1 MNSAVYFDIETIAK
15 GAIYPDEISSNP
27 FSEISD
33 INREMQLIAERY
45 SIENR
50 LQDFIAKGDE
60 AAAMDTLREYSRLMR
75 SPMQRICFNSKDR
88 LRDFKNAII
97 MMNTLFRK
105 TAENRHVPPFYIHY
119 ASSRINYEIDSA
131 GSFEEVAYL
140 IPGMISEY
148 CSLVRQHSLSECSEL
163 IREALLYIQTNLC
176 ASISTADIAAHLNI
190 TPNYLSGRFRAE
202 IGCSVT
208 EYIRR
213 ERMETAAYFLRTT
226 DLSVGEIAN
235 RVGIDAQSYFTRQFR
250 TEKGCSPM
258 QYRKEHRANRT

>member
-1 MNSAVYFDIETIAK
+1 MNSAVYFDIETIAR
-15 GAIYPDEISSNP
+15 GGIYPDDIALSP
-27 FSEISD
+27 FYEVSD

-45 SIENR
+45 KVENK

-60 AAAMDTLREYSRLMR
+60 AAAADTLREYSRLMR
-75 SPMQRICFNSKDR
+75 SPLQRICFNSKDR

-105 TAENRHVPPFYIHY
+105 TVENRHVPPFYIHY

-131 GSFEEVAYL
+131 GSFEEVADL

-148 CSLVRQHSLSECSEL
+148 CSLVRRHSLSECSEL
-163 IREALLYIQTNLC
+163 IRDALLYIQTNLC
-176 ASISTADIAAHLNI
+176 GTISTSDIAAHLNI
-190 TPNYLSGRFRAE
+190 TPNYLSGRFKAE
-202 IGCSVT
+202 IGCAVT

-226 DLSVGEIAN
+226 NLSAGEIAG
-235 RVGIDAQSYFTRQFR
+235 RVGIDSQSYFTRQFR
-250 TEKGCSPM
+250 AEKGCSPM
-258 QYRKEHRANRT
+258 QYRKEHRTGRT